1 MEEKNPSTDG
11 KILEKT
17 KDWVERSKLSTDS
30 EGYANSHP
38 RVPSVVILLFKKPVK
53 RHKIEKK
60 YGVMTTTKTIF
71 L

>member
-38 RVPSVVILLFKKPVK
+38 RVPSVVTLLFTKPVK
-53 RHKIEKK
+53 RHKI
-60 YGVMTTTKTIF
+60 
-71 L
+71 

>member
-53 RHKIEKK
+53 RHKI
-60 YGVMTTTKTIF
+60 
-71 L
+71 